1 MTRKI
6 LYLLMTLMAAIAFAG
21 CSSETP
27 QSKKAR
33 ALDKVALTVNGAPI
47 TEAMIQRQIMKMG
60 SQHSNRPDAL
70 RSEQMREAVIENL
83 VNELLVLEAAKEAG
97 LKVTDEQVEGKFSF
111 IRDRMGAEK
120 FAAMLDKKGLSEEE
134 FRQELRDNILRQRF
148 ADSLVPKDTVAEE
161 DAKKIYVESP
171 LPMIHPA
178 QLKVRFI
185 QVNTFE
191 EANKVLDS
199 IESSGFDEAADQL
212 QEKGEFMVS
221 SYGWTSPGM
230 YSKGISEG
238 LRALEAGQTGGP
250 FEGKNGYFI
259 FHVAEKKSERP
270 KSFDEAKDGIMR
282 DLIQNRRR
290 AELAHWVAR
299 ERGEA
304 GIVNK

>member
-1 MTRKI
+1 MTRKT
-6 LYLLMTLMAAIAFAG
+6 LYVLITLMAAIAFAG

-33 ALDKVALTVNGAPI
+33 DRAKVALTVNGAPI
-47 TEAMIQRQIMKMG
+47 TEGMIERQIMKMG

-97 LKVTDEQVEGKFSF
+97 IELTDEQVEGKFSF

-120 FAAMLDKKGLSEEE
+120 FAAMIEKKGLSEGE

-148 ADSLVPKDTVAEE
+148 ADSLVPNDTVSED

-171 LPMIHPA
+171 MPMIHPA

-185 QVNTFE
+185 QVSTFE
-191 EANKVLDS
+191 EANKVLGN
-199 IESSGFDEAADQL
+199 IESSGFDEVADDMQG
-212 QEKGEFMVS
+212 KGEFMVS

-250 FEGKNGYFI
+250 FEGKKGYFI
-259 FHVAEKKSERP
+259 FHVAEIKTERP
-270 KSFDEAKDGIMR
+270 KSFDEAKDGIIR
-282 DLIQNRRR
+282 DLIQNKRR

-304 GIVNK
+304 EIVKK